1 MRYRRLGRTGQ
12 DVSVIGLGTWQLGG
26 EWGKDFTQSEADAMV
41 ARAGE
46 LGINFV
52 DTAECYGDHLSE
64 QLVGKAIGRT
74 RDDWIVASKFG
85 HRYLGDGARRD
96 EWSAQEV
103 VAQLERSLRALGTDR
118 LDLYQF
124 HSGGDEVF
132 GDDELW
138 TALAAQKAAGKVRF
152 LGISVGDNATTAQ
165 VDRANDIGA
174 DVVQVVYSRL
184 DREPEEELLGACT
197 DQDLGVIAREALA
210 GGLLSGKYAP
220 GATFTDPTDTRSG
233 RDAAGLERRLAK
245 VAAISEDEVPPSIG
259 MTRWALA
266 WVLRHPAVTS
276 VIPGCKSVAQVEA
289 NAAAADLVD
298 DDHPQARPAPPGR
311 G

>member
-1 MRYRRLGRTGQ
+1 MRYRRLGRTGL

-26 EWGKDFTQSEADAMV
+26 EWGKDFTQPEADAMV
-41 ARAGE
+41 ARAAE
-46 LGINFV
+46 LGINVV

-64 QLVGKAIGRT
+64 QLVGRAIGRT
-74 RDDWIVASKFG
+74 RDQWIVASKFG

-103 VAQLERSLRALGTDR
+103 VAQLERSLRALDTDR

-124 HSGGDEVF
+124 HSGGDQVF
-132 GDDELW
+132 DNDELW
-138 TALAAQKAAGKVRF
+138 EALAAQKAAGKVRF
-152 LGISVGDNATTAQ
+152 LGISVGDNATAAQ
-165 VDRANDIGA
+165 VERATDVGA
-174 DVVQVVYSRL
+174 DAVQVVYSRL
-184 DREPEEELLGACT
+184 DREPEEALLGSCA

-220 GATFTDPTDTRSG
+220 GSTFTDPTDTRSG
-233 RDAAGLERRLAK
+233 RDAAEIEQRLVK
-245 VAAISEDEVPPSIG
+245 VAAIGADEVPPNVAMS
-259 MTRWALA
+259 RWALA

-311 G
+311 A